1 MIFDVQ
7 VLHKSN
13 FWWSSPWGFLPP
25 WLTNFLSRHSPI
37 ARLRL
42 MSDLLCALGCL
53 GCLDQEKQS
62 FLPQNEL
69 HYFIPKVGVRC
80 ASRMIIRW
88 SKSWGQ
94 KDDKRTAKGHK
105 RTRKGLGRACSRY
118 TYNTRFRDLSHES
131 WCLFN
136 VGEVWLR
143 YGWGMVEVR
152 SRERSCC
159 HVICFGH

>member
-7 VLHKSN
+7 VLHKFI

-80 ASRMIIRW
+80 ANRMIIGW